1 MRSLFPVTAGFLV
14 ILLLSVFYALGSVA
28 DEARF
33 DRALSTLDALV
44 MDESQ
49 LRLDVLSARDD
60 DPQASGSLDQEVAGV
75 HNAIAKL
82 RSSRGYSGAVGRLEV
97 LAAQQDPLIGQF
109 EGYNGSLRRSLVGL
123 AGGAKSNGRVDG
135 RSGPT
140 MAELALDASVLRLEV
155 NTSPAA
161 EDNVAD
167 SLRKLGADAVHGDP
181 QAAATLLREGESV
194 RNLLPQMGAT
204 VRALSALPWPQEENA
219 ARSDFHRVR
228 QAARA
233 SSARYRLFL
242 YAAAI
247 FLLVLLIDF
256 ALQLR
261 RHIQALKRRIDFEH
275 IMGEL
280 SLDFVGL
287 GAEGVERCVQRA
299 LAELGRRVGSNR
311 AYYVRSDPV
320 PRCYCWSDARGAW
333 PLNWPASAQTLASR
347 SDLPSASTVFVP
359 DIRDLPGGVLKHS
372 LESLGIRGW
381 ISISSNDPGPRNL
394 LGFDGVDAALTWP
407 RQEVALLRLAFDTI
421 ENAIGRASVERERE
435 ILGSALR
442 QARRMETIGV
452 LACGVA
458 HNFNNIICSI
468 LGYTEMQEAEVVD
481 GSRMADL
488 VIGIRQAAERARDVV
503 NQILNFGRRHDL
515 SRHRVSVKTLM
526 SEAQALLGV
535 SLKSNVKLVIANVA
549 DGIMVCGE
557 QAQLQQVIMN
567 LCKNAIQAI
576 DQAGTV
582 RVVTETHSI
591 SETLNLTHGRLSS
604 GQFVRITISD
614 DGRGMEAS
622 TLARVFEPFFTT
634 RPDGHGL
641 GLAMTLEVVRG
652 YGGAIN
658 VRSEEN
664 KGTIFEVWLRRTYAT
679 DAGNRSRVDTG
690 LGQGETVMVVNCD
703 PISLQ
708 RDEEVVATLG
718 YEPVGFSDPTKAS
731 TALTAAPRR
740 FDALLIVNIQ
750 PPSVALDLA
759 LSLHKLDAGL
769 PIILATAMGS
779 KLTATHSNS
788 GVRAV
793 VGAPIE
799 AFALASTLSQLF
811 RPDGAS

>member
-1 MRSLFPVTAGFLV
+1 
-14 ILLLSVFYALGSVA
+14 
-28 DEARF
+28 
-33 DRALSTLDALV
+33 
-44 MDESQ
+44 
-49 LRLDVLSARDD
+49 
-60 DPQASGSLDQEVAGV
+60 
-75 HNAIAKL
+75 
-82 RSSRGYSGAVGRLEV
+82 
-97 LAAQQDPLIGQF
+97 
-109 EGYNGSLRRSLVGL
+109 
-123 AGGAKSNGRVDG
+123 
-135 RSGPT
+135 
-140 MAELALDASVLRLEV
+140 
-155 NTSPAA
+155 
-161 EDNVAD
+161 
-167 SLRKLGADAVHGDP
+167 
-181 QAAATLLREGESV
+181 
-194 RNLLPQMGAT
+194 
-204 VRALSALPWPQEENA
+204 
-219 ARSDFHRVR
+219 
-228 QAARA
+228 
-233 SSARYRLFL
+233 
-242 YAAAI
+242 
-247 FLLVLLIDF
+247 
-256 ALQLR
+256 
-261 RHIQALKRRIDFEH
+261 
-275 IMGEL
+275 
-280 SLDFVGL
+280 
-287 GAEGVERCVQRA
+287 
-299 LAELGRRVGSNR
+299 
-311 AYYVRSDPV
+311 
-320 PRCYCWSDARGAW
+320 
-333 PLNWPASAQTLASR
+333 
-347 SDLPSASTVFVP
+347 
-359 DIRDLPGGVLKHS
+359 
-372 LESLGIRGW
+372 
-381 ISISSNDPGPRNL
+381 
-394 LGFDGVDAALTWP
+394 
-407 RQEVALLRLAFDTI
+407 
-421 ENAIGRASVERERE
+421 
-435 ILGSALR
+435 
-442 QARRMETIGV
+442 
-452 LACGVA
+452 
-458 HNFNNIICSI
+458 
-468 LGYTEMQEAEVVD
+468 VD

-503 NQILNFGRRHDL
+503 NQVLNFGRRHDL

-526 SEAQALLGV
+526 SEARALLGV
-535 SLKSNVKLVIANVA
+535 SLRSNVKLVIANVA
-549 DGIMVCGE
+549 DGIMVRGE

-679 DAGNRSRVDTG
+679 DVGNRSSVDTG

-731 TALTAAPRR
+731 TALTAAPGR

-759 LSLHKLDAGL
+759 LSLHKLDVGL